1 MGDFDL
7 DFAWVLFEA
16 EAEEP
21 LFSGFL
27 VVGPV
32 PETTAKFISSLL
44 FTKRLVGKRCNN
56 VIYLAKYSRT

>member
-7 DFAWVLFEA
+7 DFACVLFEA

-44 FTKRLVGKRCNN
+44 FTKRLAGKM
-56 VIYLAKYSRT
+56 